1 MTKTPT
7 RRKTPTKT
15 NVLRKLGAKT
25 TSARK
30 NKSVATPKTTPVR
43 KNKSVATPKTS
54 PVRKNMTPPPN
65 SNNIRNGLEIVFRDN
80 DSKLF
85 TQKKNEILK
94 SLNPPI
100 SACKG
105 AIHLPFARE
114 MVRTASAYILAYD
127 VLNSGIRGKLRGFV
141 LIDLVYFKESKNT
154 KFMKDWLYIDIIC
167 RAKGPTNG
175 RAASGK
181 EMIEATKRLTRKLG
195 KRGILLSALEPVIP
209 YYQKLG
215 FSIAHKQIMQG
226 KDPCIGRLI
235 PNRKWRN
242 SVTREHRE
250 IHGIKMTLCV

>member
-54 PVRKNMTPPPN
+54 PVRKNTTPPPN

-105 AIHLPFARE
+105 AIDLPFARE

>member
-54 PVRKNMTPPPN
+54 PVRKNTTPPPN

-154 KFMKDWLYIDIIC
+154 KFMKDWLYIDLIC
-167 RAKGPTNG
+167 RATGPKNG

-181 EMIEATKRLTRKLG
+181 DMIEATKRLTRKLG

>member
-54 PVRKNMTPPPN
+54 PARKNMTPPPN

-105 AIHLPFARE
+105 AIDLPFARE

-154 KFMKDWLYIDIIC
+154 KFMKDWLYIDLIC

-226 KDPCIGRLI
+226 KDPCIGR

>member
-7 RRKTPTKT
+7 RLKKLTRT
-15 NVLRKLGAKT
+15 NVIRKLGASPRT
-25 TSARK
+25 TPV
-30 NKSVATPKTTPVR
+30 NKSPKTTPVR
-43 KNKSVATPKTS
+43 KNKSPKTT

-65 SNNIRNGLEIVFRDN
+65 SNNIRNGLEIVFRKN

-85 TQKKNEILK
+85 TQKKNEILR

-100 SACKG
+100 SACRG
-105 AIHLPFARE
+105 EIALPWARE
-114 MVRTASAYILAYD
+114 MARTASAYILAYD

-141 LIDLVYFKESKNT
+141 LIDLVYFKEKNNT
-154 KFMKDWLYIDIIC
+154 KFMKDWLYIDLIC

-181 EMIEATKRLTRKLG
+181 DMIDAAKRLTRKLG

-209 YYQKLG
+209 FYQKLG

-226 KDPCIGRLI
+226 KDPCTGR

-242 SVTREHRE
+242 SVTREHLVKD
-250 IHGIKMTLCV
+250 GIKMTLCL

>member
-54 PVRKNMTPPPN
+54 PVRKNTTPPPN

-154 KFMKDWLYIDIIC
+154 KFMKDWLYIDLIC

>member
-1 MTKTPT
+1 MTKTPARLKKLT
-7 RRKTPTKT
+7 RT
-15 NVLRKLGAKT
+15 NVIRKLGASPKT
-25 TSARK
+25 ASARK
-30 NKSVATPKTTPVR
+30 NKSPKTTPVR
-43 KNKSVATPKTS
+43 KNKSPKTT

-65 SNNIRNGLEIVFRDN
+65 SNNIRNGLEIVFRKN

-85 TQKKNEILK
+85 TQKKNEILRYI
-94 SLNPPI
+94 NPPI
-100 SACKG
+100 STCRGEIA
-105 AIHLPFARE
+105 LPWARE
-114 MVRTASAYILAYD
+114 MARTASAYILAYD

-154 KFMKDWLYIDIIC
+154 KFMKDWLYIDLIC

-181 EMIEATKRLTRKLG
+181 DMIEATKRLTRTLG

-209 YYQKLG
+209 FYQKLG

-226 KDPCIGRLI
+226 KDPCTGR

-242 SVTREHRE
+242 SVTREHLVKD
-250 IHGIKMTLCV
+250 GIKMTLCL

>member
-54 PVRKNMTPPPN
+54 PVRKNTTPPPN

-105 AIHLPFARE
+105 AIDLPFARE

-141 LIDLVYFKESKNT
+141 LIDLVYFKEKQNT

>member
-7 RRKTPTKT
+7 RLKKLTRT
-15 NVLRKLGAKT
+15 NVIRKLGASPKT
-25 TSARK
+25 TPARK
-30 NKSVATPKTTPVR
+30 NKSPKTTPVR
-43 KNKSVATPKTS
+43 KNKSPKTT

-85 TQKKNEILK
+85 TQKKNEILR

-100 SACKG
+100 SACRG
-105 AIHLPFARE
+105 GIALPWARE
-114 MVRTASAYILAYD
+114 MARTASAYILAYD

-154 KFMKDWLYIDIIC
+154 KFMKDWLYIDLIC

-181 EMIEATKRLTRKLG
+181 DLIEATKRLTRKLG

-209 YYQKLG
+209 FYQKLG

-226 KDPCIGRLI
+226 KDPCTGR

-242 SVTREHRE
+242 SVTREHLVKD
-250 IHGIKMTLCV
+250 GIKMTLCV

>member
-15 NVLRKLGAKT
+15 NVIRKLGGATT
-25 TSARK
+25 TSAR
-30 NKSVATPKTTPVR
+30 KSVATPKTTPVR
-43 KNKSVATPKTS
+43 KNKSVATPKTT
-54 PVRKNMTPPPN
+54 PVRKTMTPPPN
-65 SNNIRNGLEIVFRDN
+65 SNNIKNGLEIVFRDN

-105 AIHLPFARE
+105 AIDLPFARE

-141 LIDLVYFKESKNT
+141 LIDLVYFKEKKNT
-154 KFMKDWLYIDIIC
+154 KFMKDWLYIDLIC
-167 RAKGPTNG
+167 RGKGPKNG
-175 RAASGK
+175 RVASGK
-181 EMIEATKRLTRKLG
+181 DMIEATKRLTRKLG

-209 YYQKLG
+209 FYQKLG

>member
-54 PVRKNMTPPPN
+54 PVRKNTTPPPN

-154 KFMKDWLYIDIIC
+154 KFMKDWLYIDLIC

-181 EMIEATKRLTRKLG
+181 DMIEATKRLTRKLG

>member
-54 PVRKNMTPPPN
+54 PVRKNTTPPPN

>member
-7 RRKTPTKT
+7 RLKKLTRT
-15 NVLRKLGAKT
+15 NVIRKLGASPRT
-25 TSARK
+25 TPV
-30 NKSVATPKTTPVR
+30 NKSPKTT
-43 KNKSVATPKTS
+43 

-65 SNNIRNGLEIVFRDN
+65 SNNIRNGLEIVFRKN

-85 TQKKNEILK
+85 TQKKNEILR

-100 SACKG
+100 SACRG
-105 AIHLPFARE
+105 EIALPWARE
-114 MVRTASAYILAYD
+114 MARTASAYILAYD

-141 LIDLVYFKESKNT
+141 PIDLVYFKEKNNT
-154 KFMKDWLYIDIIC
+154 KFMKDWLYIDLIC

-181 EMIEATKRLTRKLG
+181 DMIDAAKRLTRKLG

-209 YYQKLG
+209 FYQKLG

-226 KDPCIGRLI
+226 KDPCTGR

-242 SVTREHRE
+242 SVTREHLVKD
-250 IHGIKMTLCV
+250 GIKMTLCL